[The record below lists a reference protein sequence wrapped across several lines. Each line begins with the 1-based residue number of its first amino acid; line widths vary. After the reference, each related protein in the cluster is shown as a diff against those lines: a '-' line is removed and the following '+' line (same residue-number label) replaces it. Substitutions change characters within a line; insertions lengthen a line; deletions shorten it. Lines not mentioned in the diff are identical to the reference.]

1 MVSGVPV
8 KRLRSRASGKPC
20 WPGSKGFTLLEILA
34 VVFIVAMMLTVAV
47 QSLTPN
53 QNKLLEQESERILAL
68 MKLVQE
74 EAILNAQEM
83 AFVVNEKGY
92 GFQTFSAEGWQ
103 ALEDDNLLRDRTLPE
118 QIRMDMNIMGE
129 EMALSLSET
138 VVSLESD
145 DDEEKKDNVRARV
158 LFLSSGEMTPFE
170 LFLHFES
177 DEDGYTIEGNEMGA
191 LSLKTL
197 KVTL

>member
-1 MVSGVPV
+1 MALNVTIKNP
-8 KRLRSRASGKPC
+8 RSRAGCTWYLPR
-20 WPGSKGFTLLEILA
+20 SKGFTLLEVLA
-34 VVFIVAMMLTVAV
+34 VVFIIAMMLTVAV
-47 QSLTPN
+47 QSLSPN
-53 QNKLLEQESERILAL
+53 QSKLLEQESERILAL

-83 AFVVNEKGY
+83 AFVVNERGY
-92 GFQTFSAEGWQ
+92 GFQTFSVEGWQ
-103 ALEDDNLLRDRTLPE
+103 SLEDDNLLRDRVLPE

-177 DEDGYTIEGNEMGA
+177 DEDGYTIEGSDMGE